1 MLNKPFISYSHLVIK
16 FVIYSMCKTKSEL
29 VIFYT
34 MSHIVNSLSKTFHG
48 TISLTITKKYFDIY

>member
-1 MLNKPFISYSHLVIK
+1 
-16 FVIYSMCKTKSEL
+16 MCKTKSEL